1 MKYIVTSGNWK
12 KTVEID
18 SAIFDDPYTE
28 ACTRAIEILAKNK
41 KISLSCVMMCRS
53 ENSIILNSFNTYKIL
68 INAGYHISAEIL
80 RKALIQQTGHDW
92 AKEPLKNK
100 KYEF

>member
-1 MKYIVTSGNWK
+1 MVTSGDWK
-12 KTVEID
+12 QTVEID
-18 SAIFDDPYTE
+18 SDIFDDPHTE
-28 ACTRAIEILAKNK
+28 ACTRVIEILSKKK
-41 KISLSCVMMCRS
+41 KISLSCVMLCRA

-100 KYEF
+100 K